1 MTEAD
6 LVLFDLDGT
15 LVDTAPDMARALNEL
30 VVAEGGQALPYAR
43 IRPHVS
49 NGAAGLLRLA
59 FGDGLCTA
67 DHERL
72 RQDFLTRYADDI
84 ARESLPFP
92 GMTAL
97 LAEIAARDMRWGVVT
112 NKPGWLTTALLDGLG
127 LSATAACV
135 VAGDTL
141 NRNKPDPAPIHHACE
156 LVAVSTARTVYV
168 GDAERDIVAGRAAGT
183 HTLVALFGYLEPGA
197 DPADWQA
204 DGMLAEPAD
213 LWQHVS
219 GPQRPTGTPETTPR
233 SRA

>member
-1 MTEAD
+1 MTEAE

-30 VVAEGGQALPYAR
+30 VVAEGGRALPYAR

-59 FGDGLCTA
+59 FGDGLSATEH
-67 DHERL
+67 DRL
-72 RQDFLTRYADDI
+72 RGDFLARYADDI

-92 GMTAL
+92 GMTEL
-97 LAEIAARDMRWGVVT
+97 LAEIAARDMRWGIVT

-127 LSATAACV
+127 LSDTAACV
-135 VAGDTL
+135 VSGDTL
-141 NRNKPDPAPIHHACE
+141 SRNKPDPAPIHHACE
-156 LVAVSTARTVYV
+156 LVAVPTGRTVYV

-183 HTLVALFGYLEPGA
+183 RTLVALFGYLEPGTN
-197 DPADWQA
+197 PADWQA
-204 DGMLAEPAD
+204 DGMLEQPGD

-219 GPQRPTGTPETTPR
+219 GPQRPDEQPG